1 MHLPNETSVTT
12 LNAVT
17 VNVWLWLEI
26 ILNKPRRLACP
37 EIDRNG
43 SVPANEA
50 ENCVVGGFSVRRRG
64 EDKVVDSAVDGAYLT
79 DMP

>member
-26 ILNKPRRLACP
+26 ILNKPRRLGLSAFKGVALKESEVFTDLYKTFCG
-37 EIDRNG
+37 RL
-43 SVPANEA
+43 
-50 ENCVVGGFSVRRRG
+50 RREG
-64 EDKVVDSAVDGAYLT
+64 TMSTLESIIQ
-79 DMP
+79 